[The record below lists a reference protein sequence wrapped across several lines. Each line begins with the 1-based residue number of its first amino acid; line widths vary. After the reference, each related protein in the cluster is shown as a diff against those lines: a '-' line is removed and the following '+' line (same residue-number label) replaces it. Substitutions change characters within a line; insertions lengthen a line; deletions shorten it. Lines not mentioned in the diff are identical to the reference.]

1 MQQLTEVALSME
13 GQITSTLIAT
23 DDELEKNSALV
34 RILMETCGRL
44 VHNGVPTGVEVVN
57 AMHHGGPYPA
67 TTDSRFTSVGSDA
80 IKRFLR
86 PICFQNFPG
95 HLLPEELKDEN
106 PLGLFRTVNDI
117 LTQMPV
123 RK

>member
-23 DDELEKNSALV
+23 DEELEKNASLV

-44 VHNGVPTGVEVVN
+44 IHNGVPTGVEVVN

-86 PICFQNFPG
+86 PVCFQNFPG

-106 PLGLFRTVNDI
+106 TLGLFRTINDT